1 MTVNA
6 LQFILI
12 VLLSGFRAMD
22 QYSTQ
27 LFPFQHALMCW
38 LTGIILGDPNTGLIV
53 GGTIQLMSMGA
64 AGLGGSSAPDYG
76 MAGMV
81 ATVLACITGSSD
93 ISVGLAVG
101 VAVAM
106 LYVQLDVMF
115 KIYNS
120 WVYKV
125 IRGHA
130 VKEEYDKMLRSFF
143 LSHLW
148 LFLQGALPM
157 ALVLAFGQQAVDA
170 VLAVMPDWFTTGLT
184 IAAGILP
191 VTGFAM
197 LLTFMPVNKFY
208 AFLIVGYVLAAYLN
222 LSVLPIALLGCA
234 IAIEYFRLKSTAP
247 QATAAANDNGG
258 ELEDE

>member
-1 MTVNA
+1 MAVNA

-22 QYSTQ
+22 SYSTQ
-27 LFPFQHALMCW
+27 LFTFQHALMCW
-38 LTGIILGDPNTGLIV
+38 LTGIILGDPYTGLVI

-81 ATVLACITGSSD
+81 ATVLACITGSGD

-120 WVYKV
+120 WVFKV

-130 VKEEYDKMLRSFF
+130 VKEEYGKMLRSFF

-157 ALVLAFGQQAVDA
+157 GLVLAFGQQAVDA

-208 AFLIVGYVLAAYLN
+208 AFLIVGYVLAAYLK
-222 LSVLPIALLGCA
+222 LSVLPIALLGAA
-234 IAIEYFRLKSTAP
+234 IAIEYFRLKSSS
-247 QATAAANDNGG
+247 QVMAAQNADGG

>member
-1 MTVNA
+1 MTINA

-12 VLLSGFRAMD
+12 VLLSGFRAADM
-22 QYSTQ
+22 YSTQ

-38 LTGIILGDPNTGLIV
+38 VAGIILGDPNTGLVV

-76 MAGMV
+76 MAGLV
-81 ATVLACITGSSD
+81 ATVLACLAGTND

-106 LYVQLDVMF
+106 LYVQLDVLF

-120 WVYKV
+120 WVFKV
-125 IRGHA
+125 VRGHA
-130 VKEEYDKMLRSFF
+130 VKREYDKMLRSVF
-143 LSHLW
+143 LSHVY

-157 ALVLAFGQQAVDA
+157 ALVLAFGQSAIDA
-170 VLAVMPDWFTTGLT
+170 VLAFMPAWFTGGLT

-197 LLTFMPVNKFY
+197 LLTFMPVKKFY
-208 AFLIVGYVLAAYLN
+208 AFLIVGYVLSAYLG
-222 LSVLPIALLGCA
+222 LTVLPIALLGGA
-234 IAIEYFRLKSTAP
+234 IAIEYFRLKSSTTVP
-247 QATAAANDNGG
+247 TAAISENGG